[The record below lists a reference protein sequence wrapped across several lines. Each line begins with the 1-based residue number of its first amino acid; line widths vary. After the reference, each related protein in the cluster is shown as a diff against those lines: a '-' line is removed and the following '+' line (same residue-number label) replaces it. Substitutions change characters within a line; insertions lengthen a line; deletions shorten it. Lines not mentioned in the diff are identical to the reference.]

1 VHWLLL
7 IPFYVFTAIG
17 VFLVLS
23 LLCRA
28 LRLKLA
34 AHTLAV
40 TAVSAGI
47 AVVLLPLFGHLIDL
61 PGFTGR
67 RLLMLAG
74 VTFVL
79 AAIDALLEPLLPLPF
94 DDELADV

>member
-1 VHWLLL
+1 MHWLLV

-23 LLCRA
+23 LLCRV

-40 TAVSAGI
+40 TAVIIGI
-47 AVVLLPLFGHLIDL
+47 FVVLLPLFEHLIAL
-61 PGFTGR
+61 PDFNGR
-67 RLLMLAG
+67 RLMMLAG

-79 AAIDALLEPLLPLPF
+79 AAIDALLEPVLPLPI